1 MRLLLGSP
9 SKINYKGFDVLFGIF
24 YHYGLVYVGTIVGTI
39 VGSCIAVFFIIIDYF
54 LLRKKLSTNFNSTL
68 IRISILLLITIF
80 IGIIHYFLEKVV
92 DVI

>member
-9 SKINYKGFDVLFGIF
+9 SEINYKGFDVLFGIF
-24 YHYGLVYVGTIVGTI
+24 YHYGLVYVGTIVG
-39 VGSCIAVFFIIIDYF
+39 SCIAVFFFITDYF